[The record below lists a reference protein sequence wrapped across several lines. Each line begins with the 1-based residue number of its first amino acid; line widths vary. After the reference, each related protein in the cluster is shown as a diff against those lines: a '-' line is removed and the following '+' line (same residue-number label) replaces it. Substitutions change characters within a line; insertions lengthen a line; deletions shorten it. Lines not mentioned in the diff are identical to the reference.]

1 MFSLCHFPVYIYGT
15 GERSLCHRRVKAG
28 KERRPADR
36 ARIAPPDPKRNPM
49 SKAAHAPETQA
60 TQFLKANKVAYAP
73 HLYAYEEHGGTRV
86 SARELGVDEHA
97 VVKTLIFEDENG
109 KPLIVLMHGDCKV
122 STKELARQIPCKK
135 VEPCKPE
142 VANRHTGFL
151 VGGTSPFGTKKAMP
165 VFIEKSILELPLI
178 YINGGRRGFLVAL
191 DPREILRTLHPKCVE
206 AALVD

>member
-1 MFSLCHFPVYIYGT
+1 
-15 GERSLCHRRVKAG
+15 
-28 KERRPADR
+28 
-36 ARIAPPDPKRNPM
+36 M
-49 SKAAHAPETQA
+49 SKHEHAPETPA
-60 TQFLKANKVAYAP
+60 TKFLKANKVAFTP
-73 HLYAYEEHGGTRV
+73 HLYTYEEHGGTRV

-97 VVKTLIFEDENG
+97 VVKTLVFEDENA

-165 VFIEKSILELPLI
+165 VFVEKTILNLSLI
-178 YINGGRRGFLVAL
+178 YINGGKRGFLVGI
-191 DPREILRTLHPKCVE
+191 DPQDILRTLNAKSVE
-206 AALVD
+206 AALAN